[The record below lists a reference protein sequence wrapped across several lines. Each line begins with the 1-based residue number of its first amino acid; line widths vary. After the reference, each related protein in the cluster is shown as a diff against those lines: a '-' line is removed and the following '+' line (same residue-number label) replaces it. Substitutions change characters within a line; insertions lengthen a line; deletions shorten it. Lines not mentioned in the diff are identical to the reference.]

1 VADQQAKRR
10 HALAAVLVEREL
22 DAALVTHLPN
32 VRYLTGF
39 TGSSAALLLSAD
51 GGPVLATDG
60 RYRMQAGEEAGDVEL
75 LCTREL
81 AAGLLERAVRDGRR
95 RLGVELHVLTVDT
108 YRRLSAAAPVELLA
122 LGPAVERLREVKDDG
137 EIELLRAA
145 CAIGDR
151 AFADLLPRLQV
162 GLTERE
168 VAAAL
173 EERMRAHGAEAFAFE
188 TIVASGPNGAKPHHR
203 AGERT
208 LQKGD
213 LVTVDFGARF
223 EGYHSDMT
231 RTVAIGA
238 VADWQRE
245 IRDLV
250 AEAQLRGRRALRPG
264 ADAREVDE
272 LARAVIRAAGPDEHY
287 PHGLGHGVGLQ
298 VHEAPTIGY
307 STAARLQ
314 TQVPVTIEPG
324 VYLPGRGGV
333 RIEDVCVVRPGAPE
347 LLTNSDREL
356 LVL

>member
-1 VADQQAKRR
+1 
-10 HALAAVLVEREL
+10 
-22 DAALVTHLPN
+22 
-32 VRYLTGF
+32 
-39 TGSSAALLLSAD
+39 
-51 GGPVLATDG
+51 
-60 RYRMQAGEEAGDVEL
+60 
-75 LCTREL
+75 
-81 AAGLLERAVRDGRR
+81 
-95 RLGVELHVLTVDT
+95 
-108 YRRLSAAAPVELLA
+108 
-122 LGPAVERLREVKDDG
+122 
-137 EIELLRAA
+137 
-145 CAIGDR
+145 
-151 AFADLLPRLQV
+151 
-162 GLTERE
+162 
-168 VAAAL
+168 
-173 EERMRAHGAEAFAFE
+173 
-188 TIVASGPNGAKPHHR
+188 
-203 AGERT
+203 
-208 LQKGD
+208 
-213 LVTVDFGARF
+213 
-223 EGYHSDMT
+223 MT

-250 AEAQLRGRRALRPG
+250 AEAQLRGRQALRPG

-272 LARAVIRAAGPDEHY
+272 LARAVIRAAGHDKHY